1 MLTSVLEAKEFC
13 NNKTN
18 SMLSE
23 AEALEKICQLEGYIK
38 DDPSEHSRAL
48 FNEWIEEI
56 KSWIESD
63 VRKKREYPQG
73 IDQIL
78 LDIIEVRAFIYAFQ
92 KSPEIQGRLH
102 HFFWQQWLIGGA
114 HTIIVGIGKL
124 VSTDHRDNSLA
135 NLWREVGGW
144 IKEDGACEM
153 DEAIFIEEAF
163 KRKTGYFDNKNS
175 KAFNYRNKSIA
186 HNEHSPEITWDDL
199 DPDLRILTRS
209 WSLLVAWSS
218 FGIINPFKA
227 NSEVFGGLEP
237 LFSSSEIAQL
247 GRQRNAYL
255 DMVKKWSTTYLHTDT
270 SDPGRGAFSHGVKVS
285 FSHVSEKNTSIL
297 DKSE

>member
-23 AEALEKICQLEGYIK
+23 EDALKKISQLEGYIK
-38 DDPSEHSRAL
+38 NDPTEHSRKL

-56 KSWIESD
+56 KSWIDSD
-63 VRKKREYPQG
+63 ARKKGEYPQG

-92 KSPEIQGRLH
+92 KSPEIQARLQT
-102 HFFWQQWLIGGA
+102 FFWQQWLIGGA

-124 VSTDHRDNSLA
+124 VSTDSRDNSLA
-135 NLWREVGGW
+135 NLWKKVGDW
-144 IKEDGACEM
+144 IKNDGACDM

-186 HNEHSPEITWDDL
+186 HNEHSPQLTWDDL

-218 FGIINPFKA
+218 FGIFNPFKE
-227 NSEVFGGLEP
+227 NSEVFGGLES
-237 LFSSSEIAQL
+237 LFSSNEITKL
-247 GRQRNAYL
+247 GKQRNTYL
-255 DMVKKWSTTYLHTDT
+255 EMVKKWSTTYLHTDT
-270 SDPGRGAFSHGVKVS
+270 FDPGRGAFSLGVKIS
-285 FSHVSEKNTSIL
+285 FSNASESAKNQRL
-297 DKSE
+297 D